1 MNIQPFLE
9 QYPEQEVQ
17 LKSKKKITLPDDEFQ
32 ELIHRHGGLCVQKG
46 LFRIYTP
53 EQSEK
58 WTTLLSEAFDDLE
71 GEVVAYG
78 RDWMGRQFAKQ
89 IGQPMLVMVDIAE
102 GDFYTTENSLEGFFN
117 DDLIEYAED
126 TLQIELFNTWNT
138 KGVVLQPD
146 EIVGYLVPLKLGG
159 QDSVENRHVIDAE
172 VDWELNKQ
180 LHQQTN

>member
-1 MNIQPFLE
+1 M
-9 QYPEQEVQ
+9 
-17 LKSKKKITLPDDEFQ
+17 
-32 ELIHRHGGLCVQKG
+32 
-46 LFRIYTP
+46 
-53 EQSEK
+53 
-58 WTTLLSEAFDDLE
+58 SEAFDDLE
-71 GEVVAYG
+71 GEVVAFG

-89 IGQPMLVMVDIAE
+89 IGQPMLVMVDMAE